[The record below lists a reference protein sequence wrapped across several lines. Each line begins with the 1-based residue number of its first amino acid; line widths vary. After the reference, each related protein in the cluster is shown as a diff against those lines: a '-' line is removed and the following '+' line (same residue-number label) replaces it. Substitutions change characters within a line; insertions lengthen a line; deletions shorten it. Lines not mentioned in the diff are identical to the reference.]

1 MRCSQLSGNVL
12 NQGYNDNSP
21 RCITLCCPPGLSAYA
36 YAYPRIV
43 SADETLIGM
52 TLFGMRNGLWLLLFF
67 CHGSESFL
75 LLATPTARQGGGSPL
90 VRPLEGSEFFDA
102 CSSAPVAIVLFHGEQ
117 CRSCKAFTPK
127 FARLAQ
133 QYQGQAEF
141 FRVVASRNTALCA
154 AENVMT
160 LLPW

>member
-1 MRCSQLSGNVL
+1 MGTTAPSSRLSAGAV
-12 NQGYNDNSP
+12 QSAVGERTEGNSP
-21 RCITLCCPPGLSAYA
+21 HFPTPALFRLMRP
-36 YAYPRIV
+36 
-43 SADETLIGM
+43 LIGM

-67 CHGSESFL
+67 CHSSESFL